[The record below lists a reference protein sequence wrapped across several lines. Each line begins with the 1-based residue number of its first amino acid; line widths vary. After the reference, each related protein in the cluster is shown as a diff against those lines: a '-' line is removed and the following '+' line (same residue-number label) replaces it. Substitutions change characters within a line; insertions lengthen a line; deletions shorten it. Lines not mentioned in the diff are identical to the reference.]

1 MGSNFLYPL
10 VSGMTNEAKVSLM
23 KVDLRIY
30 NPSMS
35 LEDQGKLYNKYT
47 LALTLL
53 NIDIK

>member
-1 MGSNFLYPL
+1 MDSNFLYPI